1 MGDFH
6 SEWLAEAQVIKEFAT
21 NGHFITHEPDA
32 DNYNTCEN
40 KRLDRILITNDME
53 FVNYQVLPDTLSDH
67 AMVVADI
74 RYKVNA
80 DELVK

>member
-1 MGDFH
+1 
-6 SEWLAEAQVIKEFAT
+6 
-21 NGHFITHEPDA
+21 
-32 DNYNTCEN
+32 
-40 KRLDRILITNDME
+40 ME